1 MAQTGTILVYDCNR
15 VGIRNMFCGAGCKRM
30 HFAYK
35 QAEKN
40 DPLHFRY
47 ASKNTFSFSN
57 GITSI

>member
-1 MAQTGTILVYDCNR
+1 
-15 VGIRNMFCGAGCKRM
+15 MFCGAGCKRM

-47 ASKNTFSFSN
+47 ASKDTFSFSN